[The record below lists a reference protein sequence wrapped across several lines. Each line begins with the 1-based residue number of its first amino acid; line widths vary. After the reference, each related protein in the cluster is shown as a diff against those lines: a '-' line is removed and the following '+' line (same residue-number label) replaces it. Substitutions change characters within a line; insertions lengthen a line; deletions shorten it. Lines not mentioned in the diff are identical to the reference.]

1 LRRKYLSWF
10 SIFLVLLFACGCS
23 YGRDNSK
30 KGYATVYI
38 DGIDYDLTQDIN
50 TLGRQW
56 AEKGYYAS
64 TSFEYVVDGACELK
78 AYAFLPD
85 GTLTEGLSYKDRLHE
100 ENESLRMLSIV
111 CIGGLDRTQNE
122 LEYTM
127 ASAKHFYIRF
137 DEEHPTSINNRYRLG
152 DDMMELYSLKY
163 EMDRIDNSNECLKQ
177 LNKNGIDNLLD
188 LSERCIFDGYY
199 TVASNSSSTSE
210 LIAVFYDG
218 HPVDLSAYISDDLQ
232 SAYNECS
239 EMNYGLHKYHNLYTT
254 YPYIM
259 DGNPNREYE
268 YSDTYLESVGL
279 ECAFDYAYLNGAKK
293 ILAGEISEVV
303 AVSFCENNC
312 RFTVMKA
319 DDLLLNYDNETDK
332 AYFQ

>member
-1 LRRKYLSWF
+1 
-10 SIFLVLLFACGCS
+10 
-23 YGRDNSK
+23 
-30 KGYATVYI
+30 
-38 DGIDYDLTQDIN
+38 
-50 TLGRQW
+50 
-56 AEKGYYAS
+56 
-64 TSFEYVVDGACELK
+64 
-78 AYAFLPD
+78 
-85 GTLTEGLSYKDRLHE
+85 
-100 ENESLRMLSIV
+100 
-111 CIGGLDRTQNE
+111 
-122 LEYTM
+122 M

-137 DEEHPTSINNRYRLG
+137 NEDYPTSINNRYRLG

-199 TVASNSSSTSE
+199 TVAPNSITPE

-218 HPVDLSAYISDDLQ
+218 HPVDLSAYMPDDLQ
-232 SAYNECS
+232 FAYNECS
-239 EMNYGLHKYHNLYTT
+239 EMNYGLNNYHNLYTT

-259 DGNPNREYE
+259 DGIPNREYE
-268 YSDTYLESVGL
+268 YSDTYHESVEL

-303 AVSFCENNC
+303 AVSFCEYNC
-312 RFTVMKA
+312 RFTVMKS